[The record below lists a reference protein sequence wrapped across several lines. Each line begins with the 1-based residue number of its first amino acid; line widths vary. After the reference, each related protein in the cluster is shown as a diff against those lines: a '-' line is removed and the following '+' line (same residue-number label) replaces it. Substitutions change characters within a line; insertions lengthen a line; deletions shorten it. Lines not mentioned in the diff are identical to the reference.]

1 MHRDVPQAAAAVA
14 VVVGGPTLGAV
25 PEEDGPRAD
34 TDVDMMDC
42 RTPAPR
48 GSASGSAAGP
58 SVVGV
63 VPGAFGTP
71 VATIKGAATPQT
83 NGGLSSWAVW
93 HSSSLPPWP

>member
-1 MHRDVPQAAAAVA
+1 MYVHRDVPQVAAAVA

-25 PEEDGPRAD
+25 PEEDGGPVSRGD
-34 TDVDMMDC
+34 TDGAADVDMMDC

-48 GSASGSAAGP
+48 GSASGSAVVP

-83 NGGLSSWAVW
+83 NGGS
-93 HSSSLPPWP
+93 